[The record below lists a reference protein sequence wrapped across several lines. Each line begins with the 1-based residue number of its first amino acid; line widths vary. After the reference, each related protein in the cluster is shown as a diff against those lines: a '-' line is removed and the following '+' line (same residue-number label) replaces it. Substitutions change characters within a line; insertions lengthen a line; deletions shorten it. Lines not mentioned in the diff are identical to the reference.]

1 MMHYLIV
8 ANTGNS
14 HMLIACGLE
23 LTGPHGEPST
33 PQINLVDCPDCKR
46 AIAMASAIR
55 DRPKG
60 RPTNTR
66 SAGTQA
72 QG

>member
-33 PQINLVDCPDCKR
+33 PQINLVDCPD
-46 AIAMASAIR
+46 
-55 DRPKG
+55 
-60 RPTNTR
+60 TR